1 MMLVVQGHLVAIDKQ
16 LYMQLFS
23 RRRFGARQVERLV
36 RVQASPYQRG
46 LTAVL
51 QQQLAAT
58 GLKGV
63 RISNAMMEL
72 RCIANHPLIRSTL
85 ALSSLCLGVCASHC
99 GPHTRKWSS

>member
-1 MMLVVQGHLVAIDKQ
+1 M
-16 LYMQLFS
+16 
-23 RRRFGARQVERLV
+23 

-51 QQQLAAT
+51 QQQAAT

-72 RCIANHPLIRSTL
+72 RCIANHPLIRL
-85 ALSSLCLGVCASHC
+85 DRHRFFSLDVASHST
-99 GPHTRKWSS
+99 GLFVS